1 MDKKA
6 FGIVV
11 LVVAIALGF
20 LLGYS
25 IPPFIHSGVFTGRA
39 EKGVEVKIDKELE
52 KYYESLTQD
61 DEGEDE

>member
-1 MDKKA
+1 MDKKT

-11 LVVAIALGF
+11 LVVAVALGF

-25 IPPFIHSGVFTGRA
+25 IPPFIHSGVFTGRE

-52 KYYESLTQD
+52 QYYKSLTQD
-61 DEGEDE
+61 EGEEE